1 MHIYLQILASLL
13 QRLVFVLRD
22 WGYPYE
28 YPYGKD
34 GGEAYVNKILKV
46 RFKFIRNQKYRISVS
61 NKNVIEMIKLL
72 VLVFHLYFTYE
83 R

>member
-1 MHIYLQILASLL
+1 MLLYLKILASLL

-34 GGEAYVNKILKV
+34 GGDAYVNTLLKV
-46 RFKFIRNQKYRISVS
+46 RFKFIRNQKYSISMS
-61 NKNVIEMIKLL
+61 NRNFVLEMIKLL
-72 VLVFHLYFTYE
+72 V
-83 R
+83 

>member
-13 QRLVFVLRD
+13 HVQRLVFVLRD

-46 RFKFIRNQKYRISVS
+46 RFKFIRNQMYRISVS
-61 NKNVIEMIKLL
+61 NKNVLEMIKLL
-72 VLVFHLYFTYE
+72 V
-83 R
+83 